1 MTSKAFTLIELIV
14 VVSIITLM
22 TALILP
28 NYREG
33 ERQLALQRS
42 AYKLAQDLRRAQEM
56 ALSSQKFDKEVP
68 AGYGIYLNKS
78 QPFQYILFAD
88 LDNGKD
94 YDAGET
100 VEILQLER
108 QIQISSLS
116 PVSPLTIVFTPPDP
130 QIYISGGNVATVVL
144 RPKTDLTK
152 TKSVIVN
159 KAGLIAVQ

>member
-1 MTSKAFTLIELIV
+1 MSKGFTLIELIV
-14 VVSIITLM
+14 VTSIIVLL

-28 NYREG
+28 NYRAG
-33 ERQLALQRS
+33 DRQLSLQRS
-42 AYKLAQDLRRAQEM
+42 AAKLAQDLKRAQEM
-56 ALSSQKFDKEVP
+56 ALSSQKFNNEVP
-68 AGYGIYLNKS
+68 AGYGIYLNKN

-94 YDAGET
+94 YDAGEA
-100 VEILQLER
+100 VEILQLEK

-116 PVSPLTIVFTPPDP
+116 PLSPLTIVFTPPDP
-130 QIYISGGNVATVVL
+130 QIYISGGNEARVIL
-144 RPKTDLTK
+144 CIKTDLTK